1 MAVSIVNP
9 SDAVE
14 AQRGSY
20 KDQAVRNFNGS
31 ASALWYGR
39 ATVPAAGAAA
49 NVDIIRYE
57 PQLDFEGNLAFTI
70 PANSLI
76 HRIAMFRTG
85 PLIMGAAT
93 GKIKIAPTLT
103 NSTAGLYLSS
113 PAAAANSLAANT
125 GITYTDSGF
134 SQAGV
139 SVGASDVT
147 YKLFATDGGAPGAE
161 VASTMRATEDTD
173 VIVAIAF
180 TCLDRLIPPSQVFKK
195 PDRLNGQY

>member
-39 ATVPAAGAAA
+39 ATVLSTGTTASL
-49 NVDIIRYE
+49 DIVRYE
-57 PQLDFEGNLAFTI
+57 PQLDFEGNTAFVV

-76 HRIAMFRTG
+76 HRIAFFVNGVLT
-85 PLIMGAAT
+85 LGAAT
-93 GKIKIAPTLT
+93 GKIKVAPTLT
-103 NSTAGLYLSS
+103 NSTAGLYLFS
-113 PAAAANSLAANT
+113 AAASSNALAANT
-125 GITYTDSGF
+125 GIDYTDSGF

-139 SVGASDVT
+139 TVGSSDVT
-147 YKLFATDGGAPGAE
+147 FKVFATSGAAAGSD
-161 VASTMRATEDTD
+161 VASTFTAATNTD
-173 VIVAIAF
+173 IIVAIAF
-180 TCLDRLIPPSQVFKK
+180 TTPDRLIAPTQVFKK
-195 PDRLNGQY
+195 PDRLGGQY